1 MLRMFLAV
9 LWTAFT
15 TSAVISLWSTSVAPL
30 GVDALIVAFPVA
42 GALFVRDA
50 WQRLNP
56 A

>member
-1 MLRMFLAV
+1 MFLAV

-15 TSAVISLWSTSVAPL
+15 ASAVISLWSTTVAPM
-30 GVDALIVAFPVA
+30 GVDALILAFPLA
-42 GALFVRDA
+42 GVLFIRDA